1 MALVNFNVSSLR
13 NSKSSQCF
21 SMNWIVEAFV
31 PFVEVDDFCYL
42 PDCTFGPVR
51 CASGL
56 NLLTTARPLEN
67 PLNVLYW
74 LGPACEPGTD

>member
-42 PDCTFGPVR
+42 LYIWPCSMCQWTEFANDCQTSRKSPECVV
-51 CASGL
+51 L
-56 NLLTTARPLEN
+56 ARP
-67 PLNVLYW
+67 
-74 LGPACEPGTD
+74 CM